1 MSTTC
6 VACGQPLALNAAFCI
21 GCGRPAP
28 RWCIQCGGPLS
39 VAASWCGTCGSKV
52 GAAVGPATA
61 TVPQPLAQPLVPP
74 AQPTPPVWGAPA
86 TVAGRPGGLM
96 RSARR
101 RPVLIAGA
109 AVAVVAVLVA
119 TTVFGGRLPWNSS
132 GIPLVETPMV
142 APTVIDVPTEDSNLS
157 IAPGKGGRLDVDGI
171 SLVVPSGAATSNST
185 VTVREL
191 QEPFHM
197 TMWQSPEEAGTNPT
211 VVGPVVDFGPE
222 GTTFS
227 EPVTVS
233 IPYSQMALPA
243 GVSEDSIVPA
253 YWNGQTWVA
262 VSGTV
267 DKSADTVSVRLKDFK
282 GSGLAPIAAVAAL
295 GAVIVGTFA
304 YAGYHAYKW
313 LKGDAIVQGKAKD
326 WVTPKTDIVQQ
337 YAKQA
342 VITDSNTH
350 VQMSLQD
357 PKMPAWLAA
366 GSAQGHA
373 MDMGYLSSDGQVQA
387 IKHDEDGNG
396 WQKPDDFFLKGD
408 DFGPLNGDC
417 TDAANSSVSV
427 FIASRFK
434 AKAVFGY
441 NAEKGGAHAY
451 AEVVIDGQLY
461 RMDEGGLYT
470 EKRWGELNM
479 PTYNPPS
486 SWDRRF
492 NSMWDDAGQQPYNKD
507 WWRQLKLTLDPP
519 TTSGMT
525 AKFKVTADG
534 IPADVQ
540 DLSFNWDYGDGVTDG
555 SNEITAPY
563 TQPLS
568 SEMSHTYTKPG
579 DYTVKVTM
587 YDDTAYYAI
596 AGANPD
602 KLTDTTVTV
611 KIAAA
616 GGANYTSVIIKSVYI
631 DQIGNAGEVLA
642 LIRMTGQRTFVL
654 DKPDTAYSP
663 YAPALKSL
671 TGEISADGASVT
683 MTITYLDDPDN
694 PGPGSCPNVTKLRD
708 VPLVEPYSGPH
719 GEGLSFAAKG
729 LAAVEAG
736 LDNSMPYMDKCLTS
750 SDSLKGDLGGF
761 TPEVDVTLIGR

>member
-1 MSTTC
+1 
-6 VACGQPLALNAAFCI
+6 
-21 GCGRPAP
+21 
-28 RWCIQCGGPLS
+28 
-39 VAASWCGTCGSKV
+39 
-52 GAAVGPATA
+52 
-61 TVPQPLAQPLVPP
+61 
-74 AQPTPPVWGAPA
+74 
-86 TVAGRPGGLM
+86 
-96 RSARR
+96 
-101 RPVLIAGA
+101 VLIAGA

-119 TTVFGGRLPWNSS
+119 TTVFGGRLSWNSSSSS

-171 SLVVPSGAATSNST
+171 SLVVPPGAAVANST
-185 VTVREL
+185 VTVKVL

-197 TMWQSPEEAGTNPT
+197 TMWQSPQEAGTNPT

-262 VSGTV
+262 VFGTV

-282 GSGLAPIAAVAAL
+282 GIGMAPIAAAGAVVVL
-295 GAVIVGTFA
+295 GTVIVGTFA

-313 LKGDAIVQGKAKD
+313 LKGDAITHGKASD
-326 WVTPKTDIVQQ
+326 WVTPKTPVVQQ

-342 VITDSNTH
+342 VITDATTH
-350 VQMSLQD
+350 VQMLLQD
-357 PKMPAWLAA
+357 PQMPAWLAA

-373 MDMGYLSSDGQVQA
+373 MDMGYLSNDGQVQK
-387 IKHDEDGNG
+387 IKHDEEGNG

-427 FIASRFK
+427 FIASGFK
-434 AKAVFGY
+434 AKGVFGY
-441 NAEKGGAHAY
+441 AADDGHAHEY

-461 RMDEGGLYT
+461 RMDEGGLYSEGNWKT
-470 EKRWGELNM
+470 WKM

-486 SWDRRF
+486 SWDRRYD
-492 NSMWDDAGQQPYNKD
+492 SMWDDVGQQPYNKS
-507 WWRQLKLTLDPP
+507 WWLKLTLDPP
-519 TTSGMT
+519 TTNGMT
-525 AKFKVTADG
+525 AEFKVTADG
-534 IPADVQ
+534 IPRITQ
-540 DLSFNWDYGDGVTDG
+540 DLSFTWDFGDGLID
-555 SNEITAPY
+555 SSDDLKPPY
-563 TQPLS
+563 IEPLS
-568 SEMSHTYTKPG
+568 SEISHTYRKPG

-587 YDDTAYYAI
+587 YDDTAYNTI
-596 AGANPD
+596 DGAARD
-602 KLTDTTVTV
+602 KLTETKVTV
-611 KIAAA
+611 KIAVA

-654 DKPDTAYSP
+654 DKPGTSYSP

-671 TGEISADGASVT
+671 TGEISADGTSVT
-683 MTITYLDDPDN
+683 MTMTYFDDPDN

-708 VPLVEPYSGPH
+708 IPLVGPYSGPH

-736 LDNSMPYMDKCLTS
+736 LDNSMPYTDKCLTS

>member
-1 MSTTC
+1 MRHS
-6 VACGQPLALNAAFCI
+6 ASGAGGQRRAGASSAGARSASRPAGAAPAVRRWAPPLARRPRLCRNRWLNRWFRRHS
-21 GCGRPAP
+21 RPRP
-28 RWCIQCGGPLS
+28 SG
-39 VAASWCGTCGSKV
+39 
-52 GAAVGPATA
+52 
-61 TVPQPLAQPLVPP
+61 VPQPPLP
-74 AQPTPPVWGAPA
+74 
-86 TVAGRPGGLM
+86 AGRM

-157 IAPGKGGRLDVDGI
+157 IATGKGGRLDVDGI
-171 SLVVPSGAATSNST
+171 SLVVPPGAATSNST

-233 IPYSQMALPA
+233 VPYSQMALPA

-253 YWNGQTWVA
+253 YWNGQSWVA

-267 DKSADTVSVRLKDFK
+267 DKSADTVSVKLKDFK
-282 GSGLAPIAAVAAL
+282 GTALVTVAAL
-295 GAVIVGTFA
+295 GAVIVGTV
-304 YAGYHAYKW
+304 GYVGYKAYKW
-313 LKGDAIVQGKAKD
+313 LKGDAITQGKASD
-326 WVTPKTDIVQQ
+326 WVTPGTATVKKN
-337 YAKQA
+337 ASQA
-342 VITDSNTH
+342 VITDAITN

-366 GSAQGHA
+366 GRAQGHA
-373 MDMGYLSSDGQVQA
+373 MNMGYISNVGQVQA
-387 IKHDEDGNG
+387 IGHDEEGDG
-396 WQKPDDFFLKGD
+396 WQKPDDFFLTGD
-408 DFGPLNGDC
+408 DKGPLNGDC

-427 FIASRFK
+427 FIASGFK
-434 AKAVFGY
+434 AKGVFGY
-441 NAEKGGAHAY
+441 AADNGAAHAY
-451 AEVVIDGQLY
+451 AEVAIGGQLY

-470 EKRWGELNM
+470 EENWKANM

-492 NSMWDDAGQQPYNKD
+492 ESMWDNIGQQPYNKD
-507 WWRQLKLTLDPP
+507 WWRELKLTLDPP

-525 AKFKVTADG
+525 AKFKVSADG
-534 IPADVQ
+534 IPLITQ
-540 DLSFNWDYGDGVTDG
+540 DLSFYWDYGDGVTDT
-555 SNEITAPY
+555 SDDIKAPY

-579 DYTVKVTM
+579 DYTVKVTL
-587 YDDTAYYAI
+587 YDDTAFNTI
-596 AGANPD
+596 AGATVD

-616 GGANYTSVIIKSVYI
+616 TGANYTSVIIKSVYI

-654 DKPDTAYSP
+654 DKPDTSYSP

-671 TGEISADGASVT
+671 TGEISADGTSVT
-683 MTITYLDDPDN
+683 MTITYFDDPDN